1 MEIRHLPTCFGNDG
15 VFLQPPWGALKEGF
29 DWGKVAGCQSALC
42 VSFSSSLAFGLF
54 NMITVTWFCRLW
66 LLQRGVAHR
75 PTFTGAILLH
85 NVREVHQNA
94 RPLKLIAF
102 KCVTHRLKVAKL
114 RFLPRV
120 ARLYWG
126 ECDFINNVTLCQAL
140 AMNMED
146 RGADV
151 MWPRGSHRTSASV
164 TSSLHCTDTRTT
176 TAKQFL
182 CFWFVIYYYVLKGIC
197 AFWRQT

>member
-15 VFLQPPWGALKEGF
+15 VFLQPLWGGLKEGF
-29 DWGKVAGCQSALC
+29 DWGKVAGCQAALR
-42 VSFSSSLAFGLF
+42 VSFSSSVAFGVF
-54 NMITVTWFCRLW
+54 NMITVTWAWFYRLW
-66 LLQRGVAHR
+66 LLQSR
-75 PTFTGAILLH
+75 PTFTGGTLLH
-85 NVREVHQNA
+85 NLREVHQNA
-94 RPLKLIAF
+94 RSLKLIAF
-102 KCVTHRLKVAKL
+102 KCVTHRLNVAKL

-126 ECDFINNVTLCQAL
+126 KCDFINNVTLCQAL

-151 MWPRGSHRTSASV
+151 MWPRGSHRTSASM

-182 CFWFVIYYYVLKGIC
+182 CFWFVIYYYVLKKIC
-197 AFWRQT
+197 VFWRQT